1 MIPTR
6 INQFVIYIR
15 VSEKEEFCYLQ
26 NILSFDT
33 SLLFI
38 FSFFLLPHPKASSFP
53 KHVRTFSL
61 TTIVRSYPYLART
74 EIHTIKNTFFFSF
87 FYNGSKDSKD
97 LTATWKI
104 RCQNDETRVSLKTK
118 DIHLSEFVCLYN
130 TQEDLVIQ
138 PCALH

>member
-1 MIPTR
+1 MTPTR
-6 INQFVIYIR
+6 INQVVIYIR

-74 EIHTIKNTFFFSF
+74 EIHTIKNTFFFLSF
-87 FYNGSKDSKD
+87 IMVVKIAKIWQQPEKSDAKTMKQEFP
-97 LTATWKI
+97 WKLRI
-104 RCQNDETRVSLKTK
+104 YICQNLYAYITLKRT
-118 DIHLSEFVCLYN
+118 
-130 TQEDLVIQ
+130 
-138 PCALH
+138 